1 MDCLLQNG
9 TADRAILA
17 ERMQYITEL
26 FRCYQESGELFYPSF
41 TAIKVTVLNNQQIPE
56 GEL

>member
-17 ERMQYITEL
+17 DRMQYITEL
-26 FRCYQESGELFYPSF
+26 FRFYQESGELFYPSF
-41 TAIKVTVLNNQQIPE
+41 TAIQGTVLINQQIPE
-56 GEL
+56 E